1 MAKTFQPQSGPPSWH
16 SGHIAARKSGRTL
29 PPVTTF
35 ETNPRYKLPKT
46 RTHPLWLKFSCNPWT
61 LWSTQNPLISSP
73 ASDQKPMDVPG
84 AFTFPTHNSKNQHET
99 QQQPEQKKRCPKIVL
114 KNIFSVPILKWPSA
128 GDLIQ
133 GDKPDNACMCLFTL
147 ISWHLMGQCK

>member
-1 MAKTFQPQSGPPSWH
+1 MMSCFCLWQKHAKTFQPQSGPPSWH

-46 RTHPLWLKFSCNPWT
+46 RTHPLTEVQLQPLDFVVHPKSTHFVTRFRSKTHGCSRRVYFPYSQLKNSTWNPTTAGKKT
-61 LWSTQNPLISSP
+61 L
-73 ASDQKPMDVPG
+73 
-84 AFTFPTHNSKNQHET
+84 SKNS
-99 QQQPEQKKRCPKIVL
+99 L
-114 KNIFSVPILKWPSA
+114 ILKWPSA

-133 GDKPDNACMCLFTL
+133 GDKPDNACMCLFHGINGT
-147 ISWHLMGQCK
+147 M